1 VSALSKRYDHVVGFA
16 TAAHLVEC
24 CNGGARGDSRGVSP
38 VNSVRRNAMGDK
50 GRSDR
55 AKKEAQKKPLKTA
68 KEKRT
73 EKREKKS
80 RSE

>member
-1 VSALSKRYDHVVGFA
+1 
-16 TAAHLVEC
+16 
-24 CNGGARGDSRGVSP
+24 
-38 VNSVRRNAMGDK
+38 MGDK

-55 AKKEAQKKPLKTA
+55 AKKETQKKPLKTA

-73 EKREKKS
+73 EKRDKKT

>member
-1 VSALSKRYDHVVGFA
+1 MRLAASAAEQSTG
-16 TAAHLVEC
+16 
-24 CNGGARGDSRGVSP
+24 
-38 VNSVRRNAMGDK
+38 RNAMSDK

-55 AKKEAQKKPLKTA
+55 AKKEAQKKPQKTA

-80 RSE
+80 RSEY